1 MKYLTNSLAVSLRNL
16 FPSRKNKINFLFLT
30 IAASVISIL
39 ELGIAKIFSEI
50 VITNKTSEGKI
61 AWLIF
66 AFIFLSLSAKGA
78 IFLQRTKRVN
88 IFSEALGEEK
98 GERNKNSWNLSLS
111 MEFSN
116 IISHLF
122 QMLLIL
128 LFISFLS
135 LKFGLVILIGIGI
148 SLIIFNQ
155 LLQSQEN
162 FQIKIFKTR
171 FTKYS
176 ITSKHRV
183 LARVRSSE
191 IGSLLS
197 GIISLLMIITLIIIH
212 LQGMISTAD
221 TIVSFLAI
229 RMLGTNMSS
238 LSSSLMRYARALV
251 YSSFGSAHLTQSSLA
266 DETFE

>member
-1 MKYLTNSLAVSLRNL
+1 LKYLTNSLAVSLKNL

-30 IAASVISIL
+30 VAASVVSCL

-50 VITNKTSEGKI
+50 VILNKTGEGKI

-66 AFIFLSLSAKGA
+66 AFIFLTLAAKGT

-98 GERNKNSWNLSLS
+98 GERNQNSWNLSLS

-122 QMLLIL
+122 QMFLIL

-135 LKFGLVILIGIGI
+135 LKFGLVILLGIGI

-162 FQIKIFKTR
+162 FQKKIFKTR
-171 FTKYS
+171 FTKHS
-176 ITSKHRV
+176 ITSKKRV
-183 LARVRSSE
+183 MARVRSSE
-191 IGSLLS
+191 IGLLLS

-212 LQGMISTAD
+212 LQGMISTAASVWEFD
-221 TIVSFLAI
+221 
-229 RMLGTNMSS
+229 SS
-238 LSSSLMRYARALV
+238 LS
-251 YSSFGSAHLTQSSLA
+251 
-266 DETFE
+266 